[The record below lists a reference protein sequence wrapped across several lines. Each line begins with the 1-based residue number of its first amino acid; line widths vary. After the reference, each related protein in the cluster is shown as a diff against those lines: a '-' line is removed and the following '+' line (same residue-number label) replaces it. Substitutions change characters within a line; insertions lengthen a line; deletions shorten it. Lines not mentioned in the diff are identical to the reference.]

1 MNSDTT
7 PSTPTLSGPLFDAL
21 PESIR
26 SYIRFLETTIQKLE
40 ARVHDLETRLAKN
53 SSNSSKPPS
62 GDGLKKKPKSQREKS
77 GKKPGGQQG
86 HVGKSLKP
94 IEKPDVIVTH
104 TPINCDGCGSGL
116 AEVVGHCVE
125 SRQVFDIP
133 QPKVEV
139 TEH

>member
-7 PSTPTLSGPLFDAL
+7 FSIPTLSGPVFDAL

-26 SYIRFLETTIQKLE
+26 SYIRFLRISETATIQKLE

-62 GDGLKKKPKSQREKS
+62 SDGLKKKPKSQREKS

-86 HVGKSLKP
+86 HV
-94 IEKPDVIVTH
+94 EKVYYQ
-104 TPINCDGCGSGL
+104 
-116 AEVVGHCVE
+116 
-125 SRQVFDIP
+125 SRSRCNSHPYSYKLRWMWVWA
-133 QPKVEV
+133 
-139 TEH
+139 